1 MNNIVKSLSNYGYT
15 LQEYLDLIY
24 QQMLEDSQTLSN
36 AVDNDCLDLGVIN
49 QNSQTIVDAIHVM
62 LSKIDKYFEN
72 NEFISLDE
80 LSRVKEYKEVLKNL
94 ETKFKHY
101 TDMIMADYD
110 TKSSSLSSHIF
121 NEGIFS
127 NLANMATSM
136 PKFSRVTKTKLDR
149 YLEPYTVNE
158 LYDGIVNQLRLSS
171 NSIIKSEIM
180 PIFFPKNNKKI
191 KNEGIFKYKQKME
204 DVIIQFIVDECT
216 ELIEKTLDEY
226 TQHNSNIPES
236 DYYGKFCVG
245 LILNSVKNNEH
256 NLENKLIEIYKDYKS
271 QHSSN
276 TVDNQKSER
285 SVKKLTDIQKE
296 LYDALYGMTSVNKED
311 LIRVV
316 SKINETD
323 RESAM
328 LQALQKLNTYLKV

>member
-15 LQEYLDLIY
+15 LQEYLELIY
-24 QQMLEDSQTLSN
+24 QQMLEDSQILSN

-49 QNSQTIVDAIHVM
+49 QNSQVIVDAIKVM
-62 LSKIDKYFEN
+62 VSKIDKYFKN
-72 NEFISLDE
+72 NEFISSDE
-80 LSRVKEYKEVLKNL
+80 LSKLGEYKEVLKNL
-94 ETKFKHY
+94 ENKFKNY
-101 TDMIMADYD
+101 TDMIIADYD
-110 TKSSSLSSHIF
+110 NRSSSLSSHIF

-136 PKFSRVTKTKLDR
+136 PKFSGSTRTKLDR

-180 PIFFPKNNKKI
+180 PLFFPKNNKKI
-191 KNEGIFKYKQKME
+191 KNDRIVAYKQKME
-204 DVIIQFIVDECT
+204 DVLIQFIVDECT
-216 ELIEKTLDEY
+216 ELIEKTLDTY

-245 LILNSVKNNEH
+245 LVLNSVKNNEY

-276 TVDNQKSER
+276 TVNNQKSVK

-296 LYDALYGMTSVNKED
+296 LYDALQGMTSVNKED
-311 LIRVV
+311 LVAIV

-328 LQALQKLNTYLKV
+328 LQALQKLNAYLKV